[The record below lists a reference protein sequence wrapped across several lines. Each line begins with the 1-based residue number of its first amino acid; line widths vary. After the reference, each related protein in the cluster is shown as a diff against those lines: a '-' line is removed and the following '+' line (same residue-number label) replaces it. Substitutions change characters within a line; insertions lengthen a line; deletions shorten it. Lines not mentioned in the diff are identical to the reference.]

1 MQIAEKIRAKTWNG
15 KAMCL
20 RITKIW
26 KTQENDISTAFK
38 IWYWAVVACNNG
50 NANAVRV
57 NFSWEKQEWDL
68 GACSDLKLLV
78 FPQCLKNYINGA
90 KQDKEFGKMR
100 GQIGYLMEKIKLMK
114 DNVSEFFGGLEGMA
128 KAKKMAL
135 IAANF
140 AKLGYG
146 ASAADNFGDSFLGFK
161 IELNAFFKNL
171 EELKKQGAEKGK

>member
-1 MQIAEKIRAKTWNG
+1 
-15 KAMCL
+15 
-20 RITKIW
+20 
-26 KTQENDISTAFK
+26 
-38 IWYWAVVACNNG
+38 
-50 NANAVRV
+50 
-57 NFSWEKQEWDL
+57 
-68 GACSDLKLLV
+68 
-78 FPQCLKNYINGA
+78 
-90 KQDKEFGKMR
+90 
-100 GQIGYLMEKIKLMK
+100 MK

-171 EELKKQGAEKGK
+171 EELKKQGAEKGKKIETDFGVIEYPEKSGKFRLNCKKD